1 MTEVLLKELTNS
13 DIDWILATGQREEI
27 TAGTIL
33 IRQGTP
39 VDALYILLDGALSV
53 SVAQADDNPIGR
65 AFAALEGGE
74 LSGREVARLA
84 NGEVVGEMPF
94 LASYQSSTTVKA
106 ARKSLVLMIPQQ
118 QLIQKLQEDVT
129 FAAHFYRAIAVLLAH
144 RLEQMI
150 NQIGQSTVVLFQ
162 PQIREILFTFAE
174 LNDSDIGWM
183 IVAGDAMRLPA
194 GTVLFQAGRPVD
206 ALYILLDGKMVA
218 SIAEDTSNPLTRAFS
233 TLEETDHIEREFAR
247 LSRGDIV
254 GETPFVEASP
264 PAMTIRAVDDA
275 IVLSIPRWR
284 LSAKLLHDVGFA
296 ARFYRVLAILLADK
310 QQGIINSLGYGR
322 ITYSSGKSLDERLT
336 YEDELSSSFLAQVT
350 LAGTRFDWM
359 LKQIR
364 GS

>member
-39 VDALYILLDGALSV
+39 VNALYILLDGALSV

-74 LSGREVARLA
+74 LSGREVAQLA

-118 QLIQKLQEDVT
+118 QLIQKLQEDIT
-129 FAAHFYRAIAVLLAH
+129 FAAHFYRAIAVLFAH

-150 NQIGQSTVVLFQ
+150 SQIGQSTVVLFQ

-183 IVAGDAMRLPA
+183 IVAGNALKIPA

-247 LSRGDIV
+247 LSRGDMV
-254 GETPFVEASP
+254 GETPFVEANP
-264 PAMTIRAVDDA
+264 PAMTIRAVEDA
-275 IVLSIPRWR
+275 IVLSIPKWR
-284 LSAKLLHDVGFA
+284 LSAKLLHDVSFA

-322 ITYSSGKSLDERLT
+322 INYSSGKSLDERLT

-359 LKQIR
+359 LKQIC
-364 GS
+364 GN

>member
-27 TAGTIL
+27 TADTIL

-39 VDALYILLDGALSV
+39 VNALYILLDGALSI

-106 ARKSLVLMIPQQ
+106 ARKSLVLKIPQQ

-129 FAAHFYRAIAVLLAH
+129 FAAHFYRAIAVLLAQ

-150 NQIGQSTVVLFQ
+150 GQIGQSTVVLFQ

-183 IVAGDAMRLPA
+183 IVAGNAMKIPA

-233 TLEETDHIEREFAR
+233 TLEETDCIEREFAR

-264 PAMTIRAVDDA
+264 PAMTIRAVEDA
-275 IVLSIPRWR
+275 IVLSIPKWR
-284 LSAKLLHDVGFA
+284 LSAKLLHDVAFA

-322 ITYSSGKSLDERLT
+322 ISYSSGKSLDERLT

-364 GS
+364 GN

>member
-74 LSGREVARLA
+74 LSGREVALLA

-118 QLIQKLQEDVT
+118 QLIQKLREDVT
-129 FAAHFYRAIAVLLAH
+129 FAAHFYRAIAVLLSH

-150 NQIGQSTVVLFQ
+150 GQIGQSTVVLFQ

-183 IVAGDAMRLPA
+183 IVAGNAMRLPA

-218 SIAEDTSNPLTRAFS
+218 SIAEDASNPLTRAFS
-233 TLEETDHIEREFAR
+233 TLEQTDHIEREFAR

-264 PAMTIRAVDDA
+264 PAMTIRAVEDA
-275 IVLSIPRWR
+275 TVLSIPRWR

-322 ITYSSGKSLDERLT
+322 INYSSGKSLDERLT

-364 GS
+364 GN

>member
-27 TAGTIL
+27 TADTIL

-39 VDALYILLDGALSV
+39 VNALYILLDGALSV

-106 ARKSLVLMIPQQ
+106 ARKSLVLKIPQQ

-129 FAAHFYRAIAVLLAH
+129 FAAHFYRAIAVLLAQ

-150 NQIGQSTVVLFQ
+150 GQIGQSTVVLFQ

-183 IVAGDAMRLPA
+183 IVAGNAMKIPA

-233 TLEETDHIEREFAR
+233 TLEETDCIEREFAR

-264 PAMTIRAVDDA
+264 PAMTIRAVEDA
-275 IVLSIPRWR
+275 IVLSIPKWR

-322 ITYSSGKSLDERLT
+322 INYSSGKSLDERLT

-364 GS
+364 GN

>member
-27 TAGTIL
+27 TAGTTL

-74 LSGREVARLA
+74 LSGREVALLA

-129 FAAHFYRAIAVLLAH
+129 FAAHFYRAIAVLLSH
-144 RLEQMI
+144 RLEQMMG
-150 NQIGQSTVVLFQ
+150 QIGQSTVVLFQ

-183 IVAGDAMRLPA
+183 IVAGNAMRLPA

-233 TLEETDHIEREFAR
+233 TLEQTDHIEREFAR

-264 PAMTIRAVDDA
+264 PAMTIRAVEDA
-275 IVLSIPRWR
+275 TVLSIPRWR

-322 ITYSSGKSLDERLT
+322 INYSSGKSLDERLT

-364 GS
+364 GN

>member
-183 IVAGDAMRLPA
+183 IVAGDAIRLPA

>member
-27 TAGTIL
+27 TADTIL

-39 VDALYILLDGALSV
+39 VNALYILLDGALSV

-106 ARKSLVLMIPQQ
+106 ARKSLVLKIPQQ

-129 FAAHFYRAIAVLLAH
+129 FAAHFYRAIAVLLAQ

-150 NQIGQSTVVLFQ
+150 GQIGQSTVVLFQ

-183 IVAGDAMRLPA
+183 IVAGNAMRIPA

-264 PAMTIRAVDDA
+264 PAMTIRAVEDA
-275 IVLSIPRWR
+275 IVLSIPKWR
-284 LSAKLLHDVGFA
+284 LSAKLLHDVAFA

-322 ITYSSGKSLDERLT
+322 ISYSSGKSLDERLT

-364 GS
+364 GN

>member
-53 SVAQADDNPIGR
+53 CVAQADDNPIGR

-74 LSGREVARLA
+74 LSGREIARLT
-84 NGEVVGEMPF
+84 NGEVVGEVPF
-94 LASYQSSTTVKA
+94 LESYQSSTTVKA
-106 ARKSLVLMIPQQ
+106 IRKSLVLMIPQQ
-118 QLIQKLQEDVT
+118 QLSKKMQEDVT

-150 NQIGQSTVVLFQ
+150 SQIGQSTVVLFQ

-183 IVAGDAMRLPA
+183 ITAGNAMRIPA
-194 GTVLFQAGRPVD
+194 GAVLFHAGRPVE

-218 SIAEDTSNPLTRAFS
+218 SIAEDTNNPLTRAFS
-233 TLEETDHIEREFAR
+233 TLEETHHVEREFAK

-264 PAMTIRAVDDA
+264 PAMTIRAVEDA

-284 LSAKLLHDVGFA
+284 LAAKLLHDVGFA
-296 ARFYRVLAILLADK
+296 ARFYRVLAILLTDK
-310 QQGIINSLGYGR
+310 QQGIINRLGYGR
-322 ITYSSGKSLDERLT
+322 ITYSSGQSLDQHLT
-336 YEDELSSSFLAQVT
+336 YEDELSSGFLAQVT

>member
-13 DIDWILATGQREEI
+13 DIDWILATGKREEI

-74 LSGREVARLA
+74 LSGREVALLA

-129 FAAHFYRAIAVLLAH
+129 FAAHFYRAIAVLLSH

-150 NQIGQSTVVLFQ
+150 GQIGQSTVVLFQ

-183 IVAGDAMRLPA
+183 IVAGNAMRLPA

-233 TLEETDHIEREFAR
+233 TLEQTDHIEREFAR

-264 PAMTIRAVDDA
+264 PAMTIRAVEDA
-275 IVLSIPRWR
+275 TVLSIPRWR

-322 ITYSSGKSLDERLT
+322 INYSSGKSLDERLT

-364 GS
+364 GN

>member
-118 QLIQKLQEDVT
+118 QLIQKLQEDIT

-150 NQIGQSTVVLFQ
+150 SQIGQSTVVLFQ

-183 IVAGDAMRLPA
+183 IVAGDAIKLPA

-233 TLEETDHIEREFAR
+233 TLEQTDHIEREFAQ

-296 ARFYRVLAILLADK
+296 ARFYRVLAILLGDK

-336 YEDELSSSFLAQVT
+336 YEDELSSSFLAQIT

>member
-53 SVAQADDNPIGR
+53 TVAQADDNPIGR

-74 LSGREVARLA
+74 LSGREVALLA

-144 RLEQMI
+144 RVEQMI
-150 NQIGQSTVVLFQ
+150 GQIGQSTVVLFQ

-183 IVAGDAMRLPA
+183 IVAGNAIRLPA

-233 TLEETDHIEREFAR
+233 TLEQTDHIEREFAR

-264 PAMTIRAVDDA
+264 PAMTIRAVEDA
-275 IVLSIPRWR
+275 TVLAIPRWR
-284 LSAKLLHDVGFA
+284 LSAKLLHDVAFA

-364 GS
+364 GN

>member
-27 TAGTIL
+27 TADTIL

-39 VDALYILLDGALSV
+39 VNALYILLDGALSI

-106 ARKSLVLMIPQQ
+106 ARKSLVLKIPQQ

-129 FAAHFYRAIAVLLAH
+129 FAAHFYRAIAVLLAQ

-150 NQIGQSTVVLFQ
+150 GQIGQSTVVLFQ

-183 IVAGDAMRLPA
+183 IVAGNAMRIPA

-233 TLEETDHIEREFAR
+233 TLEETDCIEREFAR

-264 PAMTIRAVDDA
+264 PAMTIRAVEDA
-275 IVLSIPRWR
+275 IVLSIPKWR
-284 LSAKLLHDVGFA
+284 LSAKLLHDVSFA

-322 ITYSSGKSLDERLT
+322 INYSSGKSLDERLT

-364 GS
+364 GN

>member
-74 LSGREVARLA
+74 LSGREVAKLA

-118 QLIQKLQEDVT
+118 QLIQKLQEDIT

-150 NQIGQSTVVLFQ
+150 SQIGQSTVVLFQ

-183 IVAGDAMRLPA
+183 IVAGNAMRIPA

-233 TLEETDHIEREFAR
+233 TLEQTDYIEREFAK

-264 PAMTIRAVDDA
+264 PAMTIRAVEDA
-275 IVLSIPRWR
+275 TVLSIPRWR

-364 GS
+364 GN

>member
-27 TAGTIL
+27 TADTIL

-39 VDALYILLDGALSV
+39 VNALYILLDGALSV

-106 ARKSLVLMIPQQ
+106 ARKSLVLKIPQQ

-129 FAAHFYRAIAVLLAH
+129 FAAHFYRAIAVLLAQ

-150 NQIGQSTVVLFQ
+150 GQIGQSTVVLFQ

-183 IVAGDAMRLPA
+183 IVAGNAIKIPA

-233 TLEETDHIEREFAR
+233 TLEETDCIEREFAR

-264 PAMTIRAVDDA
+264 PAMTIRAVEDA
-275 IVLSIPRWR
+275 IVLSIPKWR
-284 LSAKLLHDVGFA
+284 LSAKLLHDVSFA

-322 ITYSSGKSLDERLT
+322 INYSSGKSLDERLT

-364 GS
+364 GN

>member
-74 LSGREVARLA
+74 LSGREVALLA

-129 FAAHFYRAIAVLLAH
+129 FAAHFYRAIAVLLSH

-150 NQIGQSTVVLFQ
+150 GQIGQSTVVLFQ

-183 IVAGDAMRLPA
+183 IVAGNAIRLPA

-233 TLEETDHIEREFAR
+233 TLEQTDHIEREFAR

-264 PAMTIRAVDDA
+264 PAMTIRAVEDA
-275 IVLSIPRWR
+275 TVLSIPRWR

-322 ITYSSGKSLDERLT
+322 INYSSGKSLDERLT

-364 GS
+364 GN

>member
-27 TAGTIL
+27 SAGTIL
-33 IRQGTP
+33 IRQRTP
-39 VDALYILLDGALSV
+39 VNALYILLDGALSV

-106 ARKSLVLMIPQQ
+106 ARKSLVLKIPQQ

-129 FAAHFYRAIAVLLAH
+129 FAAHFYRAIAVLLAQ

-150 NQIGQSTVVLFQ
+150 GQIGQSTVVLFQ

-183 IVAGDAMRLPA
+183 IVAGNAMRIPA

-233 TLEETDHIEREFAR
+233 TLEQTDCIEREFAR

-264 PAMTIRAVDDA
+264 PAMTIRAVEDA
-275 IVLSIPRWR
+275 IVLSIPKWR
-284 LSAKLLHDVGFA
+284 LSAKLLHDVAFA

-310 QQGIINSLGYGR
+310 HQGIINSLGYGR
-322 ITYSSGKSLDERLT
+322 INYSSGKSLDEHLT

-364 GS
+364 GN

>member
-27 TAGTIL
+27 TADTIL

-39 VDALYILLDGALSV
+39 VNALYILLDGALSV

-106 ARKSLVLMIPQQ
+106 ARKSLVLKIPQE

-129 FAAHFYRAIAVLLAH
+129 FAAHFYRAIAVLLAQ

-150 NQIGQSTVVLFQ
+150 GQIGQSTVVLFQ

-183 IVAGDAMRLPA
+183 IVAGNAMKIPA

-218 SIAEDTSNPLTRAFS
+218 SVAEDTSNPLTRAFS
-233 TLEETDHIEREFAR
+233 TLEETDCIEREFAR

-264 PAMTIRAVDDA
+264 PAMTIRAVEDA
-275 IVLSIPRWR
+275 IVLSIPKWR
-284 LSAKLLHDVGFA
+284 LSAKLLHDVAFA

-310 QQGIINSLGYGR
+310 QQGIINNLGYGR
-322 ITYSSGKSLDERLT
+322 ISYSSGKSLDERLT

-364 GS
+364 GN

>member
-13 DIDWILATGQREEI
+13 DIDWILATGRREEI

-33 IRQGTP
+33 IRQGAP

-74 LSGREVARLA
+74 LSGREITRLT

-94 LASYQSSTTVKA
+94 LTSYQSATTIKA
-106 ARKSLVLMIPQQ
+106 AKKSLVLMVPQQ
-118 QLIQKLQEDVT
+118 ELVKKLQEDIT

-144 RLEQMI
+144 RLEQI
-150 NQIGQSTVVLFQ
+150 VSQIGQSTIVLFQ

-174 LNDSDIGWM
+174 LSDSDIGWM
-183 IVAGDAMRLPA
+183 IAAGEAKRILA
-194 GTVLFQAGRPVD
+194 GEVLFQAGRPVD
-206 ALYILLDGKMVA
+206 AFYILLDGKMVA
-218 SIAEDTSNPLTRAFS
+218 STAEDASNPLTRAFS
-233 TLEETDHIEREFAR
+233 NLENTETIETEFAR
-247 LSRGDIV
+247 LSRGDMV

-264 PAMTIRAVDDA
+264 PPMTIRAIEDA

-284 LSAKLLHDVGFA
+284 LAAKLLHDVGFA

-310 QQGIINSLGYGR
+310 QQGIINRLGYGR
-322 ITYSSGKSLDERLT
+322 ITYSSGKSLDSSLT
-336 YEDELSSSFLAQVT
+336 YEDELSSGFLAQVT

-359 LKQIR
+359 LKQLKAN
-364 GS
+364 